1 MFILENCTCEKRAM
15 KQVQRPTFHLFLWVW
30 HWRADLLDIS
40 IFSQIIL
47 SIEKLPLKNS
57 IKRSLNKLCR
67 WSTYFLAL
75 LFSRVNF
82 DDDHFKSCCD
92 FLTVFKSTEMILIA
106 TSDAAALIFQL
117 LSLLA
122 DSLKLLLLLLPRQ
135 READEA
141 ASKRRSI
148 RSRSTTSADAWDDDD
163 DLVCFTAT
171 FCKFSKYTQRKW
183 EEWCS

>member
-1 MFILENCTCEKRAM
+1 M
-15 KQVQRPTFHLFLWVW
+15 
-30 HWRADLLDIS
+30 
-40 IFSQIIL
+40 
-47 SIEKLPLKNS
+47 
-57 IKRSLNKLCR
+57 
-67 WSTYFLAL
+67 
-75 LFSRVNF
+75 NF

-148 RSRSTTSADAWDDDD
+148 RSRSTTSADA
-163 DLVCFTAT
+163 
-171 FCKFSKYTQRKW
+171 
-183 EEWCS
+183 